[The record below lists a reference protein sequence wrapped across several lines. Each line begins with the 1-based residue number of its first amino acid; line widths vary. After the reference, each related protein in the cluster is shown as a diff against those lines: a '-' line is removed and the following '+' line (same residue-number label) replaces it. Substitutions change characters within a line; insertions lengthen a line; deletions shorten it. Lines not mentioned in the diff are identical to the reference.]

1 MVINYKQLRKRER
14 LRESFRRNEDLTPL
28 VRLAQG
34 IVDAYEISLELP
46 SQTWTDSD
54 GNRQHYVSCGLE
66 AAEGFRRM
74 PLSQIPAATPKARGS
89 NDERKLTFTVLK
101 RWLTTH
107 LAKSRSCTLLFRS
120 QCITMKYRFA
130 LIIISCHLKK
140 VIHPTPPFVKPFNI
154 TFSLKLIISSLTAP
168 RKWFNSGK
176 KDGPSRGCFFIK
188 KSIRVKT
195 DHLFAKP
202 AIDVL
207 HSLHDGHQLVNCV
220 NPRCL
225 LHIAKRT
232 FFTSIAPS
240 VAAERGAQ
248 PAHHHGMPP

>member
-1 MVINYKQLRKRER
+1 MVINYKQLREKREQVK
-14 LRESFRRNEDLTPL
+14 ESFRRNEDLTPL

-74 PLSQIPAATPKARGS
+74 PLSQILPLPQHAGS
-89 NDERKLTFTVLK
+89 NDERKLTVLK

-154 TFSLKLIISSLTAP
+154 TFSLKLIISSLTA
-168 RKWFNSGK
+168 
-176 KDGPSRGCFFIK
+176 
-188 KSIRVKT
+188 
-195 DHLFAKP
+195 
-202 AIDVL
+202 
-207 HSLHDGHQLVNCV
+207 HQKMVQLW
-220 NPRCL
+220 
-225 LHIAKRT
+225 
-232 FFTSIAPS
+232 
-240 VAAERGAQ
+240 
-248 PAHHHGMPP
+248 